1 MQVQKRF
8 VQNTK
13 AAHKLLVKLTQGE
26 NGRIFS
32 VAGMPGSFGTNILT
46 LSPDGWKTSSVNLP
60 NNLESSCTVSIN
72 DTTIIIMGG
81 FWYTNGGISTSQTFF
96 YNVET
101 DILTPGPELN
111 EGRTLSACSM
121 MKDSTT
127 GVNFTNIFKCSFST
141 IKKSC
146 A

>member
-1 MQVQKRF
+1 M
-8 VQNTK
+8 
-13 AAHKLLVKLTQGE
+13 LVKLTQGG

-32 VAGMPGSFGTNILT
+32 IAGMPRSFGTNILT

-60 NNLESSCTVSIN
+60 NNLERSCTVSIN

-101 DILTPGPELN
+101 DILTPGPALN
-111 EGRTLSACSM
+111 EGRTSSACSM

-127 GVNFTNIFKCSFST
+127 GVNFTNILGAAFPQL
-141 IKKSC
+141 KK
-146 A
+146 AEHKTFV